1 MNPAQAANDPPSILN
16 IRVSIMQK
24 HQSTHQ
30 IPQLYHDCRRSF
42 SKLLTMCRSEDN
54 RDLMVASKLADD
66 SGRFRI
72 WAESAGAHR
81 KGSVSLEYR
90 LREASKVKHVVIK
103 LLEDLRAA
111 LQEESPEDTVSE
123 FSESSTSSSENGE
136 SDPVVTRAVT
146 ELEDCCLDISHVVG
160 CLYKFSVAI
169 RNPASRDLFRK
180 CSKIDVS
187 HYEAFDLGHVTDKF
201 PVPDTY
207 TYLIERLAKANTRR
221 RQLLKYYEMHHE
233 KIVGEGRVREQDAG
247 PLGEDGGFE
256 DRDEDGG
263 FEDRD
268 YLSESNPETTATT
281 FVGKDVD
288 IDVER
293 GFERDWDAQSEGGYS
308 QTSFASSI
316 NTPGNLRVPPP
327 PDQESAFDGDPFLCP
342 YCRSMISV
350 NGRQSW
356 TRHVFR
362 DLQPYVCTFEDCQK
376 SDHMFGSRHE
386 WFEHERSI
394 HRREWHCNICD
405 LSYGS
410 SSIYRDH
417 VQCNHRNMFMS
428 EQLQVVIDR
437 GERSIDSKQPCPLC
451 SEDHLPRRLQ
461 SHLGRHLQQIALF
474 VLPGSSED
482 FESDSASDGDISSDE
497 VGEIPPDAAG
507 DAPSDEVGE
516 IPPDEAMG
524 APSDEVNQKMIKIL
538 DSLSQVHYK
547 SYHIAIQQQ
556 RVSGTCEWLLRNE
569 QFQKWKNQNSS
580 SLLWL
585 CGSGPLGKSVSISK
599 VIDYLLQF
607 DSIRSPVAYFYCK
620 RDENSRS
627 NSLIVLATI
636 LKQILSGRPFL
647 YGPVVAEFEK
657 LQTGNDSIQYSFEDV
672 RRQLFSIVK
681 SLSSVYI
688 LINDVDECGGV
699 RNEEQQQQL
708 LRTLSDLVD
717 SNSSSSMVKIMVS
730 SRNFTHIDAI
740 LEKFPTINVTKSDIS
755 SDMEL
760 YIRSEIRRCK
770 DEGKPLGRS
779 LEADLE
785 LEKFVIAK
793 MISKAHDFSYVNKQ
807 IQEIAD
813 CATPEEVRRVIEE
826 SIWF

>member
-1 MNPAQAANDPPSILN
+1 
-16 IRVSIMQK
+16 MQK
-24 HQSTHQ
+24 HQSIHQ
-30 IPQLYHDCRRSF
+30 IFQLYYDCRRSF

-54 RDLMVASKLADD
+54 SDLTVVSKLADD

-90 LREASKVKHVVIK
+90 LREASKVKQVVIK
-103 LLEDLRAA
+103 LLEDLRTA
-111 LQEESPEDTVSE
+111 LQEAIDVVSGEGPPDDTVSE
-123 FSESSTSSSENGE
+123 FSESSTSSSESGE
-136 SDPVVTRAVT
+136 SGPVVARAVT
-146 ELEDCCLDISHVVG
+146 ELEDCCLDISHVVS

-169 RNPASRDLFRK
+169 RDPASRDLFRK

-187 HYEAFDLGHVTDKF
+187 HYEAFDLGHVTDKY

-207 TYLIERLAKANTRR
+207 IYLIERLAKANTRR

-233 KIVGEGRVREQDAG
+233 KIVGEGRVREQDAE

-256 DRDEDGG
+256 G
-263 FEDRD
+263 RD

-327 PDQESAFDGDPFLCP
+327 PDQESALDGDPFLCP

-386 WFEHERSI
+386 WFEHERNF
-394 HRREWHCNICD
+394 HRREWHCNICN

-410 SSIYRDH
+410 SSNYRDH
-417 VQCNHRNMFMS
+417 IQSNHRGMFVP

-437 GERSIDSKQPCPLC
+437 VERSIDSKQPCPLC
-451 SEDHLPRRLQ
+451 GEDHLPRRLQ

-482 FESDSASDGDISSDE
+482 FESDSAFGGDISSDE
-497 VGEIPPDAAG
+497 VGEIPPDEAVG
-507 DAPSDEVGE
+507 APSDEIGE
-516 IPPDEAMG
+516 IPPDEAG
-524 APSDEVNQKMIKIL
+524 GSPSDEVEQKMIKIL
-538 DSLSQVHYK
+538 DSLSQVPYK
-547 SYHIAIQQQ
+547 SDHTTTQQK
-556 RVSGTCEWLLRNE
+556 RVSGTCEWLLRND
-569 QFQKWKNQNSS
+569 QFQQWKNQNSS

-585 CGSGPLGKSVSISK
+585 HGKSSGASPVLAA
-599 VIDYLLQF
+599 LLQ
-607 DSIRSPVAYFYCK
+607 
-620 RDENSRS
+620 
-627 NSLIVLATI
+627 
-636 LKQILSGRPFL
+636 QILSGRPFL
-647 YGPVVAEFEK
+647 YGPVVAAFEK
-657 LQTGNDSIQYSFEDV
+657 LQTGENSIDYSFEDV
-672 RRQLFSIVK
+672 LSQLLAVVK
-681 SLSSVYI
+681 SLSPVYI
-688 LINDVDECGGV
+688 LINDVDGLFSD
-699 RNEEQQQQL
+699 QSLKL
-708 LRTLSDLVD
+708 LRVLSDLAD
-717 SNSSSSMVKIMVS
+717 RKSSSSMVKIIVS
-730 SRNFTHIDAI
+730 SRYGHNTSST
-740 LEKFPTINVTKSDIS
+740 LEKFPNIRVTKSDIS

-760 YIRSEIRRCK
+760 YIRSKFRRCK
-770 DEGKPLGRS
+770 DEGTPLGRS
-779 LEADLE
+779 LEADPE
-785 LEKFVIAK
+785 LEEFVSAK
-793 MISKAHDFSYVNKQ
+793 IISKADDFLDVNRH
-807 IQEIAD
+807 ISRIAD
-813 CATPEEVRRVIEE
+813 CATPEEVRRAIKI
-826 SIWF
+826 SPFF